1 MKLDERGF
9 GIIQSILLCAF
20 LVFLIIPI
28 FSVLTEKIYIK
39 HSIHKVNEIADMA
52 VMSSVFSIDSEKFSE
67 KKLVFGGGE
76 ELEEIVYGCIE
87 VNGIDGMGI
96 SEFEM
101 SVHEKGGYCNC
112 GGSSSYD
119 FVHLLMKVT
128 LERYGNRGVVEF
140 YIHRDIEFPY
150 GR

>member
-1 MKLDERGF
+1 MKLDEKGF

-20 LVFLIIPI
+20 LVFLIIPV
-28 FSVLTEKIYIK
+28 FSVLTEKVYIK
-39 HSIHKVNEIADMA
+39 YSIHKVNEIADMA
-52 VMSSVFSIDSEKFSE
+52 VMSSVFGIDPGKFSE
-67 KKLVFGGGE
+67 KKLIFGDEE
-76 ELEEIVYGCIE
+76 ELEAIVYGCIGA
-87 VNGIDGMGI
+87 NGISGMEI
-96 SEFEM
+96 TEFDM
-101 SVHEKGGYCNC
+101 SVHEKGGYCDC

-119 FVHLLMKVT
+119 FIHLLMKIS